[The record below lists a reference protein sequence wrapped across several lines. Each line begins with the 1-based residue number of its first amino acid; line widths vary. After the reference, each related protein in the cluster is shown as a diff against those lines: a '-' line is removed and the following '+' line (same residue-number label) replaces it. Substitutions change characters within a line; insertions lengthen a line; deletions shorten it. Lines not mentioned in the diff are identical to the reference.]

1 MKSDFNHATTDMDF
15 NIHDIPYLDKTAVR
29 RDMYHILLVDD
40 SEDSVQYV
48 KSVLKPLP
56 YRIDTAENGA
66 IGVGMFQEDYY
77 HLVLMDIQMPVM
89 GGYTATQLI
98 REWERNNNLLMTP
111 IIAISASVFEGDK
124 EHSIEAGCNEHLRK
138 PLDKKTL
145 QYVIRKHIY
154 LSMLQAFNHNK

>member
-1 MKSDFNHATTDMDF
+1 MKTDFNHDGGDSSF
-15 NIHDIPYLDKTAVR
+15 NIHDIPYLDRAEMT
-29 RDMYHILLVDD
+29 RDAYHILLVDD
-40 SEDSVQYV
+40 SDDSVAYI

-98 REWERNNNLLMTP
+98 REWEKSNDLLMTP
-111 IIAISASVFEGDK
+111 IIAISANVFEGDK
-124 EHSIEAGCNEHLRK
+124 EHSIEAGCNEHMRK
-138 PLDKKTL
+138 PLDKKAL
-145 QYVIRKHIY
+145 QYAIKKHIY
-154 LSMLQAFNHNK
+154 LSMLKAFNNR